1 MCNKRVAAR
10 TIVRTSVLRRRDA
23 HADNEILR
31 TMNLPVEFQQWAL
44 DPART
49 NDELFTVEIL
59 LEWGRVVWGWKHQQ
73 PKMPDWDKEQAHRK
87 ERRLNPAYRTQIKRD
102 YLDATIEI
110 WADIKKFYYTSW
122 EDRPMRNIEALRF
135 FPHLEEVQIN
145 DAEIPDL
152 SPLASLR
159 QLTTLHLH
167 EPLSNGGHVMHDLN
181 AIAGLP
187 ALSRVSVSLRR
198 PWPNVSALAE
208 LPALQSLVFTGN
220 LLALR
225 DVPRLPALEKATF
238 NADFNWKTPLRDLR
252 DLPEMPRVVI
262 MKVEGVAN
270 LRGLDRYPRILN
282 ANLIGP
288 FQDLEPLGALNK
300 CTYLRLEGE
309 QFSDLT
315 PAAGMQELRELLL
328 VRERPLDLA
337 PLSDA
342 VGLREVNIERCSIL
356 RTELS
361 ALSATLLP
369 WDGDFLAPER
379 RQLAPL
385 RFFVYQPSH
394 EEMKTLPPYDPSKDP
409 RKAFYGEDEA
419 FARAEA
425 RWFALRLQAQ
435 LDEFLGKGWGNVNS
449 TALDMPGHEHL
460 VFKRFRDV
468 MRFREIVEKLR
479 EIASECRF
487 RWQYLISVEPHGD
500 LSDEDEMED
509 DEEREDW
516 LEQEF
521 DPEREK
527 EEWDEFRAQRR
538 LERERLEREHRLKIL
553 QQQGAEIDPAEFS
566 PGSEKPR
573 PAQPAADAGGD
584 ADDEEEGDEEREGG
598 LAEAIPPD
606 DEEGLGRD
614 LSFVVSLDEKLLFV
628 SDHMREEAE
637 YLFGET
643 AVSWHSLPEPPTE
656 RPRPL
661 L

>member
-1 MCNKRVAAR
+1 M
-10 TIVRTSVLRRRDA
+10 T
-23 HADNEILR
+23 HPE
-31 TMNLPVEFQQWAL
+31 EFQQWAL

-87 ERRLNPAYRTQIKRD
+87 ERRLNPAYRPQIKRD
-102 YLDATIEI
+102 FLDATIEV
-110 WADIKKFYYTSW
+110 WAEVKKFHYTSW

-135 FPHLEEVQIN
+135 FPHLDEVNIN
-145 DAEIPDL
+145 DAELADL
-152 SPLASLR
+152 SPLAGLH
-159 QLTTLHLH
+159 QLTSLQLH
-167 EPLSNGGHVMHDLN
+167 EPLSNGGHVMHDLS

-187 ALSRVSVSLRR
+187 ALNRLSVSLRR

-208 LPALQSLVFTGN
+208 LPALRSLAFCGN

-225 DVPRLPALEKATF
+225 DVPRLPSLERAAL
-238 NADFNWKTPLRDLR
+238 NADFNWKTPLCDFH
-252 DLPEMPRVVI
+252 DLPEMPGVVI
-262 MKVEGVAN
+262 LKVEGVAN
-270 LRGLDRYPRILN
+270 LRGLDRYPAVLN
-282 ANLIGP
+282 ANIIGP
-288 FQDLEPLGALNK
+288 FQDLGPLNALNK
-300 CTYLRLEGE
+300 CTFLRLEGE

-315 PAAGMQELRELLL
+315 PAAQMPELRELLL

-342 VGLREVNIERCSIL
+342 VALREVNIERCSIL

-369 WDGDFLAPER
+369 WDGDFLAPEPR
-379 RQLAPL
+379 PL
-385 RFFVYQPSH
+385 VPIRFFVYQPSH
-394 EEMKTLPPYDPSKDP
+394 DEMKTLPPIDLSKDP
-409 RKAFYGEDEA
+409 RKGFYGADEA

-425 RWFALRLQAQ
+425 RWFALRLQAR
-435 LDEFLGKGWGNVNS
+435 LDEFLSKGWGNVNS
-449 TALDMPGHEHL
+449 TALDMPGHQHL

-500 LSDEDEMED
+500 LSDDDETDE

-527 EEWDEFRAQRR
+527 EEWDDFRAQRR

-566 PGSEKPR
+566 PESEKPK
-573 PAQPAADAGGD
+573 PAQASDNP
-584 ADDEEEGDEEREGG
+584 DETENEEGGIAEE
-598 LAEAIPPD
+598 IPPD
-606 DEEGLGRD
+606 DEEDLGSE
-614 LSFVVSLDEKLLFV
+614 LSFVISLNEKLLFV
-628 SDHMREEAE
+628 SEHMREEAE
-637 YLFGET
+637 YLFGEN
-643 AVSWHSLPEPPTE
+643 AVNWHTLPETPTE

>member
-1 MCNKRVAAR
+1 
-10 TIVRTSVLRRRDA
+10 
-23 HADNEILR
+23 
-31 TMNLPVEFQQWAL
+31 MNLPEVFQQWAL

-87 ERRLNPAYRTQIKRD
+87 ERRLNPAYRPQIKRD

-122 EDRPMRNIEALRF
+122 DDRPMRNIEALRF
-135 FPHLEEVQIN
+135 FPHLEEVHMN
-145 DAEIPDL
+145 DAEIADL
-152 SPLASLR
+152 SPLAELR
-159 QLTTLHLH
+159 QLVSLQLH
-167 EPLSNGGHVMHDLN
+167 EPLSNGGHVMHDLG

-187 ALSRVSVSLRR
+187 ALDRLSISLRR
-198 PWPNVSALAE
+198 PWPDVSALAK
-208 LPALQSLVFTGN
+208 LPALKSLIFTGN

-225 DVPRLPALEKATF
+225 DVPCLPALEKASL
-238 NADFNWKTPLRDLR
+238 NADFNWKTPLRDLL
-252 DLPEMPRVVI
+252 DLPEMPAVVI

-270 LRGLDRYPRILN
+270 LRGFERYPRILN

-288 FQDLEPLGALNK
+288 FQDLSPLRALNK

-309 QFSDLT
+309 QFSDLA
-315 PAAGMQELRELLL
+315 PAASMPELRELLL

-342 VGLREVNIERCSIL
+342 VALREVNIERCSIL

-369 WDGDFLAPER
+369 WDGDFLAPEPR
-379 RQLAPL
+379 KLVPL
-385 RFFVYQPSH
+385 QFFVYQPSH
-394 EEMKTLPPYDPSKDP
+394 EEMKTLPPIDLSKDP
-409 RKAFYGEDEA
+409 RKGVYGEDEA

-425 RWFALRLQAQ
+425 RWFALRLQAR
-435 LDEFLGKGWGNVNS
+435 LDEFLGKGWGNVSS
-449 TALDMPGHEHL
+449 TALDLPGHEHL

-500 LSDEDEMED
+500 LSDEDEMEE

-527 EEWDEFRAQRR
+527 EEWDDFRAQRR
-538 LERERLEREHRLKIL
+538 LERERLEREHRFKIL
-553 QQQGAEIDPAEFS
+553 QQQGAAIDPAEFS
-566 PGSEKPR
+566 PESEKQK
-573 PAQPAADAGGD
+573 PAQTVADPNAEG
-584 ADDEEEGDEEREGG
+584 AEEEETDDEGDGG
-598 LAEAIPPD
+598 LAEEIPPD

-637 YLFGET
+637 YLFGES
-643 AVSWHSLPEPPTE
+643 AVNWHTLPEPPTG